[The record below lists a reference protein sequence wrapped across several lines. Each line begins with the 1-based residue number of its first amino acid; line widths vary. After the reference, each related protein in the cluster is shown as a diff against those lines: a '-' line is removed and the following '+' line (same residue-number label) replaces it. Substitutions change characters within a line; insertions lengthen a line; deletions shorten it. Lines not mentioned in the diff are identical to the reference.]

1 MSGTHVFSRGE
12 LLEVPHG
19 RLHLVLVV
27 ADRRGG
33 SAGDAAERR
42 RIRRSRPGRR
52 HLAVGWVGTACGSNV
67 YFLVAVNGE
76 IYLPLRLSNWELSVN
91 YLRVQTRRRDRL
103 TFLNHPVT
111 LRVWNMEIAKIAAA
125 TCATC
130 VAPPPNEVR
139 ATTTPLGEERA
150 AMSQAAVDS
159 GPSGRGI
166 VGSDF
171 ERAKERIARRRP
183 RR

>member
-1 MSGTHVFSRGE
+1 MSDGTTHVFSRGE

-52 HLAVGWVGTACGSNV
+52 HLAVGWVGTACSSNV

-76 IYLPLRLSNWELSVN
+76 IYLPLRLSIWELSGN

-103 TFLNHPVT
+103 TGLSAHH
-111 LRVWNMEIAKIAAA
+111 
-125 TCATC
+125 
-130 VAPPPNEVR
+130 
-139 ATTTPLGEERA
+139 
-150 AMSQAAVDS
+150 
-159 GPSGRGI
+159 
-166 VGSDF
+166 
-171 ERAKERIARRRP
+171 
-183 RR
+183 

>member
-1 MSGTHVFSRGE
+1 MSDGTTHVFSRGE

-67 YFLVAVNGE
+67 YFLAVNGN
-76 IYLPLRLSNWELSVN
+76 IYLPLRLSIRELSVN
-91 YLRVQTRRRDRL
+91 YLRVQTCRRDRL

-125 TCATC
+125 T
-130 VAPPPNEVR
+130 
-139 ATTTPLGEERA
+139 
-150 AMSQAAVDS
+150 
-159 GPSGRGI
+159 
-166 VGSDF
+166 
-171 ERAKERIARRRP
+171 
-183 RR
+183 